1 MIMLKCQRKNS
12 KINTKNMEQYMII
25 RKATLEDL
33 DKITMVEAEC
43 FPEAEAAT
51 QMRLTF
57 KNTGS
62 I

>member
-1 MIMLKCQRKNS
+1 MN
-12 KINTKNMEQYMII
+12 I
-25 RKATLEDL
+25 RNATIEDL
-33 DKITMVEAEC
+33 QAISEVEAEC

-51 QMRLTF
+51 QMQLTF

>member
-1 MIMLKCQRKNS
+1 
-12 KINTKNMEQYMII
+12 MII
-25 RKATLEDL
+25 RKAALEDL

-43 FPEAEAAT
+43 FTEVEAAT
-51 QMRLTF
+51 QIRLTF

>member
-1 MIMLKCQRKNS
+1 
-12 KINTKNMEQYMII
+12 MII

-51 QMRLTF
+51 QMQLTF